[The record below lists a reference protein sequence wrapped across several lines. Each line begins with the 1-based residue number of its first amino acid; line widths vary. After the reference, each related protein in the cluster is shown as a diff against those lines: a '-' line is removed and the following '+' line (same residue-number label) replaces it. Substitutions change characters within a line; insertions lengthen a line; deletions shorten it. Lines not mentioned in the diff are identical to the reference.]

1 MLGAENKQDNITI
14 KISGMSCNHCTRSV
28 EKALQQAKG
37 VSTARVELS
46 EEKAYIKYD
55 SSEINAETLLQII
68 KDSGYEG
75 VLSG

>member
-1 MLGAENKQDNITI
+1 MLGSANHQEKVTI
-14 KISGMSCNHCTRSV
+14 KISGMSCNHCVQRI

-37 VSTARVELS
+37 VNKARVVLS
-46 EEKAYIKYD
+46 EEKAYLEYD
-55 SSEINAETLLQII
+55 PTAINTETLLQII

>member
-1 MLGAENKQDNITI
+1 
-14 KISGMSCNHCTRSV
+14 MSCNHCTQRI

-37 VSTARVELS
+37 VNKARVELS
-46 EEKAYIKYD
+46 EEKAYID
-55 SSEINAETLLQII
+55 HDPSIINAETLLQVI

>member
-1 MLGAENKQDNITI
+1 MLGSISKQGNVTI
-14 KISGMSCNHCTRSV
+14 KIAGMSCNHCAQSI

-37 VSTARVELS
+37 VNTARVELS
-46 EEKAYIKYD
+46 EEKAYIDYD
-55 SSEINAETLLQII
+55 PSEIKAEELLQII